1 METLLD
7 VLQRISNRELTTD
20 VENHLLDDHTNGARC
35 WIEALKAESQE
46 QLEWPARLVNEY
58 QIQVQDMRTGRWILL
73 FV

>member
-7 VLQRISNRELTTD
+7 VLQRISNRDLTTD
-20 VENHLLDDHTNGARC
+20 VENYLLDDHINGARC

-46 QLEWPARLVNEY
+46 HLEWPARLVDEY
-58 QIQVQDMRTGRWILL
+58 KIQVQDKRTGRWIVL